1 MLQTTIQSGFARS
14 RFEALYPRLFPDL
27 GWWCPSLQSP
37 GGTRL
42 HDLRG
47 SNWGTLT
54 NMEPASDWVVS
65 GGRGALDFDGSNDH
79 VLLPRSGVGLTQ
91 FSLFFWAK
99 PLGSVSTQQGIF
111 QWANALSSSLPFVL
125 ITRQSSS
132 VTRFFANGDYRATVT
147 TPSDWANYGFSY
159 ASGSWRFF
167 LNGAQ
172 VGSYTGGLANQA
184 NAARLYFGNGFS
196 AYFQGQFDDARLYSV
211 GLDALDCMQLY
222 RLGRGNMP
230 MARKRRYTEQEQAA
244 GFKAYWARR
253 QSQLIGGGV

>member
-14 RFEALYPRLFPDL
+14 RSEALYPRLFPDA

-47 SNWGTLT
+47 GNWGTLT
-54 NMEPASDWVVS
+54 NMDPASDWVVN
-65 GGRGALDFDGSNDH
+65 GGKYALDFDGSNDH
-79 VLLPRSGVGLTQ
+79 VMIPRSGVGLAQ

-99 PLGSVSTQQGIF
+99 PLGAVSTQQGIF
-111 QWANALSSSLPFVL
+111 QWSNSLFSSSPFVL
-125 ITRQSSS
+125 ITRQTSS
-132 VTRFFANGDYRATVT
+132 VTRFYANSDYRSTVT
-147 TPSDWANYGFSY
+147 TPSDWAQYGFAYS
-159 ASGSWRFF
+159 AGTWKFF
-167 LNGAQ
+167 LNGFQ
-172 VGSYTGGLANQA
+172 VSSYTGGLANQA
-184 NAARLYFGNGFS
+184 TSTGLYFGNGFA

-230 MARKRRYTEQEQAA
+230 MVRKRRYTEEAA
-244 GFKAYWARR
+244 GFNAYWARR

>member
-1 MLQTTIQSGFARS
+1 MFQTTTQSGFARS
-14 RFEALYPRLFPDL
+14 RSEALFPRLFPDA

-54 NMEPASDWVVS
+54 NMDPVSDWVVS

-79 VLLPRSGVGLTQ
+79 VLIPRSGVGLTQ
-91 FSLFFWAK
+91 FSLFFWAR

-111 QWANALSSSLPFVL
+111 QWTNSLSSASPFVL
-125 ITRQSSS
+125 ITRQSGS
-132 VTRFFANGDYRATVT
+132 VTRFFANGNYRQTVT
-147 TPSDWANYGFSY
+147 TPSGWAQYGFAYS
-159 ASGSWRFF
+159 AGTWRFF
-167 LNGAQ
+167 LNGLQ
-172 VGSYTGGLANQA
+172 VGFYTGGLASQGSATN
-184 NAARLYFGNGFS
+184 LYFGNGFTT
-196 AYFQGQFDDARLYSV
+196 YFQGQFDDARLYLV

-230 MARKRRYTEQEQAA
+230 IAQRRRYTEKAAA
-244 GFKAYWARR
+244 GFRAYWARR

>member
-1 MLQTTIQSGFARS
+1 
-14 RFEALYPRLFPDL
+14 
-27 GWWCPSLQSP
+27 
-37 GGTRL
+37 
-42 HDLRG
+42 
-47 SNWGTLT
+47 
-54 NMEPASDWVVS
+54 MEPASDWVVS